1 MNAFRTV
8 LPPISAPFALTHPDR
23 TVVIG
28 SCFAEHIGERLKA
41 HKFPTLVNPSGIVYN
56 PVSIAQLLKRLL
68 EPEADFS
75 EGVFQHQGLWHSWE
89 HHGRFSH
96 PDRATFEQ
104 QLRTAHQQAA
114 IFAAQANRLIITLG
128 TAHVFALR
136 TNGRIVANNHKAPAD
151 WLTQYRLSVAQTT
164 DSLAAAFEAWKT
176 ARPDLQIILTVS
188 PVRHLRNGMV
198 ENQRSKA
205 VLLLACEQLCA
216 QYPFVHYFPAYELLL
231 DDLRD
236 YRFYAADMVHPS
248 ETAVDYIWEYFSKAF
263 FPNHTAQLVAQ
274 IARIRAAAAHRPF
287 HPDTPQHRAFAHQ
300 QCDAIQQ
307 LLQQHPALDFSEELA
322 HFSAFIRNKTPE
334 E

>member
-1 MNAFRTV
+1 M
-8 LPPISAPFALTHPDR
+8 SAPFTLTHADR
-23 TVVIG
+23 IVVIG

-41 HKFPTLVNPSGIVYN
+41 HKFSTLVNPSGILYN
-56 PVSIAQLLKRLL
+56 PVSIAQLLERLL
-68 EPEADFS
+68 DPEANFS
-75 EGVFQHQGLWHSWE
+75 EDAFQYQGLWHSWE

-96 PDRATFEQ
+96 PERQTFEQ
-104 QLRTAHQQAA
+104 QLHVAHRQAA
-114 IFAAQANRLIITLG
+114 DFAASANRLFLTLG
-128 TAHVFALR
+128 TAQVFALR

-151 WLTQYRLSVAQTT
+151 WFEQQRLSVEHTAHR
-164 DSLAAAFEAWKT
+164 LAAALEAWKT
-176 ARPDLQIILTVS
+176 ARPDVQIVLTVS

-216 QYPFVHYFPAYELLL
+216 RYPFVHYFPAYELLL

-248 ETAVDYIWEYFSKAF
+248 ETAVNYIWDYFASAF
-263 FPNHTAQLVAQ
+263 FPPQTAQLVAQ

-287 HPDTPQHRAFAHQ
+287 HPDAPEHRAFARQ
-300 QCDAIQQ
+300 QYDAIRQ
-307 LLQQHPALDFSEELA
+307 LLQQHPTLDFSEELA
-322 HFSAFIRNKTPE
+322 HFSTFLRNETPE